1 MLFHS
6 PGNNT
11 EFLSLPLN
19 DRQGLGLEEGVSLLA
34 SRRMGWEFEV
44 SSRPCEFLGLVK
56 LREIL

>member
-11 EFLSLPLN
+11 EILSFPLN

-44 SSRPCEFLGLVK
+44 SSHPCKFLGLVK